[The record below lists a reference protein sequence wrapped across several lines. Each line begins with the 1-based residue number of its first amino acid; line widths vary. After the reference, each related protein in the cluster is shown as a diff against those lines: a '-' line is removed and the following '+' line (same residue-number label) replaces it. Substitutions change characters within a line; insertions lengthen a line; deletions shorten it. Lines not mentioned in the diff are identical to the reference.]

1 MSRSPTYCRV
11 LIPPPGPEGG
21 AARPRPSR
29 GGGAARAG
37 GTDASAA
44 RRSGTRRAGRGH
56 TPLSH
61 RRPSATGHRGC
72 LLSLRGSDSCGRWGR
87 GEPHPGE
94 PGHRRLLCSGSPAPQ
109 SEVPVYTP
117 RPGPFSFSPHGSE
130 RDTRPTVF
138 PIPIPT
144 WAPSPPPPGHRKPAH
159 PPPRQEYSSPPP
171 AEPRKFGSGS
181 RASPTPGP
189 GRPKCGLA
197 QVYLAGASGPPR
209 LTTRCSG
216 LPPRRRPGGGGLGAA
231 AAARGAEAAPRSG
244 REKQGRG
251 EEGEAAGRRR
261 GGGGLTCAT
270 AMPAA
275 AESLSRAETGSGAA
289 LRRELRG
296 RGWERIAAGG
306 ASATPGSRRPGGS
319 RGSGVW
325 APFPPRGTGPGPG
338 AHRGRGVDAEASSP
352 KQPRAARPNPAEE
365 KPPPVS
371 A

>member
-251 EEGEAAGRRR
+251 EEGEAAGRGRPHLRHCNARSRRVIISGGNGQR
-261 GGGGLTCAT
+261 GG
-270 AMPAA
+270 
-275 AESLSRAETGSGAA
+275 AEEGASGA
-289 LRRELRG
+289 RVGTDR
-296 RGWERIAAGG
+296 
-306 ASATPGSRRPGGS
+306 SRRCLGHPREPATGRVPGIWRVGALPTKGDGTRAGRSS
-319 RGSGVW
+319 R
-325 APFPPRGTGPGPG
+325 PR
-338 AHRGRGVDAEASSP
+338 R
-352 KQPRAARPNPAEE
+352 
-365 KPPPVS
+365 
-371 A
+371 